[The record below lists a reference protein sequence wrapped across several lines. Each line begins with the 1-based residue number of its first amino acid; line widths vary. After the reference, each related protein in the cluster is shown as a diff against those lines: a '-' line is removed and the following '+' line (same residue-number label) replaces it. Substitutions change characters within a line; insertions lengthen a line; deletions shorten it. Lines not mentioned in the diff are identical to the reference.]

1 MKALQR
7 SMAAY
12 RTNKRSI
19 IFKYLVAA
27 SLLLAL
33 SYITYFTITNK
44 PSIEQVKS
52 KSSKNKLKKVDCNSI
67 HQLSKDGQLCK
78 KYSESEF
85 IDYPCIG
92 NESKVPLI
100 YHVVSSTMTL
110 PHLVRMNSLS
120 NNDYRLN
127 YHTDESA
134 RDYIKDNCGSTV
146 LRAYD
151 CINIYAY
158 RADLFRF
165 CALHS
170 EGGVYMD
177 ADILS
182 LVPFRE
188 MYSEC
193 AVATVGH
200 DFPSNGK
207 PVKQMKILASQKGA
221 PIFKCAMDTIVN
233 NVRNRNITN
242 EILGFSGPVMLQS
255 CYEKH
260 SDKVAISYLDSRE
273 AKWPY
278 TGMRRG
284 YTVIAYELPGRRQF
298 PNYVPN
304 EIEKADYAILHRT
317 NGTISS
323 RCQL

>member
-1 MKALQR
+1 MKAIQR
-7 SMAAY
+7 SIVAHRM
-12 RTNKRSI
+12 NKSGI
-19 IFKYLVAA
+19 ILKYLVTAI
-27 SLLLAL
+27 LLLAF
-33 SYITYFTITNK
+33 SYIIFLGYNHRKYVMESNK
-44 PSIEQVKS
+44 
-52 KSSKNKLKKVDCNSI
+52 KNYCDYI
-67 HQLSKDGQLCK
+67 HQLSRDSPLCL

-85 IDYPCIG
+85 IDFPCIG
-92 NESKVPLI
+92 SDSKVPLV
-100 YHVVSSTMTL
+100 YHVVASTKIL

-120 NNDYRLN
+120 NSDYRLN

-146 LRAYD
+146 LLAYD

-207 PVKQMKILASQKGA
+207 AVKQMKILASQKGA

-233 NVRNRNITN
+233 NVRNRNISSN
-242 EILGFSGPVMLQS
+242 ILAFSGPVMLQS

-260 SDKVAISYLDSRE
+260 SVKVAISYLDSRE

-284 YTVIAYELPGRRQF
+284 YTIIAYEF
-298 PNYVPN
+298 PTRKHFPHYVPYSN
-304 EIEKADYAILHRT
+304 SEIDYAVVHRK

>member
-1 MKALQR
+1 
-7 SMAAY
+7 
-12 RTNKRSI
+12 
-19 IFKYLVAA
+19 
-27 SLLLAL
+27 
-33 SYITYFTITNK
+33 
-44 PSIEQVKS
+44 
-52 KSSKNKLKKVDCNSI
+52 
-67 HQLSKDGQLCK
+67 
-78 KYSESEF
+78 
-85 IDYPCIG
+85 
-92 NESKVPLI
+92 
-100 YHVVSSTMTL
+100 
-110 PHLVRMNSLS
+110 
-120 NNDYRLN
+120 
-127 YHTDESA
+127 
-134 RDYIKDNCGSTV
+134 
-146 LRAYD
+146 
-151 CINIYAY
+151 
-158 RADLFRF
+158 
-165 CALHS
+165 
-170 EGGVYMD
+170 MD

-242 EILGFSGPVMLQS
+242 DIFAFSGPVMLQS

-284 YTVIAYELPGRRQF
+284 NIVIGYEFPTRKHF
-298 PNYVPN
+298 PNYVPDKSS
-304 EIEKADYAILHRT
+304 EIDYAELHRN